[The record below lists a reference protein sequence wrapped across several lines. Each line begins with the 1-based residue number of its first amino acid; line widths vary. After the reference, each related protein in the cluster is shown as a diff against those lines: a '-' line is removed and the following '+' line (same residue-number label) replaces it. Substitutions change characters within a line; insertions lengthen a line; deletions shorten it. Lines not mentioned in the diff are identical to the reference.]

1 MRLVVALGGNAIL
14 RRGEKGTAEEQ
25 FGHVRYAAERLAD
38 LVEEGHRIAITHGNG
53 PQVGDIL
60 LANECARDTLPRM
73 PLDVCGAESQGML
86 GYMIQQSLENALRNA
101 GVDRRVITVVTQTV
115 VDPADPAFSR
125 LSKPLSGAASQTP
138 RAPGP
143 EGPSKP
149 LSGAASQTPR
159 APGPEGPSKP
169 IGPFYGEAE
178 AGHLA
183 AKEGWAVR
191 PAGGGLFRRVVPSP
205 APLRVVEE
213 SSILTLVDEG
223 FIVIAA
229 GGGGIPVVEDGHGNL
244 SGVEAVI
251 DKDLTAERLAAAI
264 GAEVLLILTD
274 VEQVYLGFGT
284 PGAEPI
290 RRARAAEVRKW
301 LGEGQFPEGSMGP
314 KMEACARFVEG
325 GGRYAIVTSLE
336 KAALGLE
343 GKAGTR
349 VEP

>member
-284 PGAEPI
+284 PGERPV
-290 RRARAAEVRKW
+290 RTARAAEVRAW
-301 LGEGQFPEGSMGP
+301 LAEGQFPAGSMGP
-314 KMEACARFVEG
+314 KMEACARFVED
-325 GGRYAIVTSLE
+325 GGRCAIVTSLE
-336 KAALGLE
+336 KAGDGLE

-349 VEP
+349 ILP

>member
-14 RRGEKGTAEEQ
+14 RRGERGTAEEQ
-25 FGHVRYAAERLAD
+25 FVHVRYAAERLAG

-86 GYMIQQSLENALRNA
+86 GYMIQQSLENAFRDE
-101 GVDRRVITVVTQTV
+101 GIDRRVITLVTQTV
-115 VDPADPAFSR
+115 VDPADPAFS
-125 LSKPLSGAASQTP
+125 L
-138 RAPGP
+138 
-143 EGPSKP
+143 PSKP

-159 APGPEGPSKP
+159 APGPGGPPKPLSGAASQTPRAPGPGGPSKP

-178 AGHLA
+178 ARQLA
-183 AKEGWAVR
+183 EKEGWAVR
-191 PAGGGLFRRVVPSP
+191 PVSGGLFRRVVPSP
-205 APLRVVEE
+205 APVRIVEE
-213 SSILTLVDEG
+213 SSIRILVDEG

-229 GGGGIPVVEDGHGNL
+229 GGGGIPVVEDADGNL

-274 VEQVYLGFGT
+274 VEQVSLGFGT
-284 PGAEPI
+284 PGETPI
-290 RRARAAEVRKW
+290 RTARAAEVRAW
-301 LGEGQFPEGSMGP
+301 LRKGQFPGGSMGP
-314 KMEACARFVEG
+314 KMEACAGFVENG
-325 GGRYAIVTSLE
+325 GQYAIVTSLE
-336 KAALGLE
+336 KAGEGLD
-343 GKAGTR
+343 GTAGTR
-349 VEP
+349 VVP